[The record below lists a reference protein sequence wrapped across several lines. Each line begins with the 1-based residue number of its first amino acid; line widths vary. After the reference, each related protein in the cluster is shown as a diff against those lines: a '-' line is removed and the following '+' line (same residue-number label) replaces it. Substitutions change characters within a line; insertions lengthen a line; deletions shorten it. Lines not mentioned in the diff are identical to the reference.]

1 MNNYKALCS
10 DLYKTIIKTLSRL
23 PPLATGHHTTVR
35 GQTSGNRK
43 RSWGFGLPLK
53 PALIWSE
60 PFTTAHSSA
69 GSVFLWSP
77 VFTSLACF
85 SSYLLGR
92 KQIPLS
98 SCVVLGNGSY
108 PLWASA
114 SCCAQRKCSV
124 VRSRE
129 RQVMEEQ
136 WQQGREEMGPGGY
149 TIASRQTGV
158 EIDSSTQQTSGNL
171 HNLG

>member
-92 KQIPLS
+92 KFHFPAVWSWAMVLTLS
-98 SCVVLGNGSY
+98 EPQLPVVLGGSV
-108 PLWASA
+108 LW
-114 SCCAQRKCSV
+114 
-124 VRSRE
+124 
-129 RQVMEEQ
+129 
-136 WQQGREEMGPGGY
+136 WGPGRGR
-149 TIASRQTGV
+149 SWRN
-158 EIDSSTQQTSGNL
+158 SGNRAERRWAL
-171 HNLG
+171 VATPLQADRLGWKPTPPLSRPQVTYIT